1 MKNKK
6 TYINEIIKRLSAI
19 YPNAH
24 ISLNYSNL
32 FELLIATI
40 LSAQCT
46 DKKVNEVTSALFKKY
61 KSFNDFY
68 NVSQEE
74 LQQDI
79 KQTGFFRN
87 KAKSIKAISRI
98 IISEYNGEIPTE
110 FDKLV
115 KLPGIGRKTAN
126 VVLGNFLGKAEG
138 IVVDT
143 HMIRLSH
150 LLNLTKEKNPEK
162 IESDLSKLI
171 DQSQYIHFSDLIIA
185 HGRNIC
191 IARKPKCS
199 DCVLNDICPSA
210 KLK

>member
-6 TYINEIIKRLSAI
+6 TYINEIIKRLSVI
-19 YPNAH
+19 YPDAH

-40 LSAQCT
+40 LSAHCT
-46 DKKVNEVTSALFKKY
+46 DKKVNEVTSTLFKKY
-61 KSFNDFY
+61 KNFNDFY
-68 NVSQEE
+68 NVPQEE
-74 LQQDI
+74 LEKDI

-87 KAKSIKAISRI
+87 KAKSIKAISQI
-98 IISEYNGEIPTE
+98 IIYEYHNEIPTE
-110 FDKLV
+110 FDTLI

-138 IVVDT
+138 VVVDT

-150 LLNLTKEKNPEK
+150 LLKLTKEKTPEK

-171 DQSQYIHFSDLIIA
+171 DKSRYIHFSDLIIA

-191 IARKPKCS
+191 IARKPKCR